1 MIEVRFE
8 RYRRSVAGL
17 REWKDTEMFKSNRW
31 TRLALKAALA
41 MPLSASAAQEPMP
54 TASEQEV
61 ADLVRKT
68 EARASAFMRGDM
80 DRWSGLMRIAEDF
93 TLMQPFGGAA
103 SRGFDASPD
112 RLARLASYFR
122 NGDAKVELVQSY
134 ASGDLVVLA
143 VVEREHG
150 EVGGLPDQDWSLRVT
165 QVYRKHGSEW
175 QLVHRHADPLV
186 HNVGLEAAA
195 AIARGARRGE
205 KC

>member
-1 MIEVRFE
+1 MKWDFTAPPDQ
-8 RYRRSVAGL
+8 SPAS
-17 REWKDTEMFKSNRW
+17 REWKDTRMFKSNRW
-31 TRLALKAALA
+31 TSLALKAALA
-41 MPLSASAAQEPMP
+41 MPLSASAAQEPAS
-54 TASEQEV
+54 TVSEQEV

-165 QVYRKHGSEW
+165 LVYRRQGAEW
-175 QLVHRHADPLV
+175 WLVHRHADPLV
-186 HNVGLEAAA
+186 RDVGLETAAA
-195 AIARGARRGE
+195 LARGANLVGR
-205 KC
+205 